1 MVMKYKWI
9 LFGVGSVVAVV
20 LCWVFGVFICYDRI
34 ELTVRVG
41 KVTDIFQPDASSS
54 KVVLLKIKSSG
65 NLRIDWGDGVVDD
78 VVIDSCKHTYE
89 DDGNY
94 NISIRGENISHFTA
108 WKVGMEKLKLTHCP
122 FLEQLFCYDNYLEE
136 LDLSGCH
143 LLKVVNC
150 GKNRLIELDFS
161 FCPALNYLYCPEN
174 HLISLNLSNNE
185 NLSTLVC
192 RFNQLKTLN
201 VDKCRCLT
209 ILDCLYNDLT
219 SLNVKDCPLLQN
231 LTCAENRLKVLE
243 LPAEASLTNLNCNCN
258 ELKELYLKSITLLK
272 L

>member
-108 WKVGMEKLKLTHCP
+108 WKVGME
-122 FLEQLFCYDNYLEE
+122 N
-136 LDLSGCH
+136 
-143 LLKVVNC
+143 
-150 GKNRLIELDFS
+150 
-161 FCPALNYLYCPEN
+161 
-174 HLISLNLSNNE
+174 
-185 NLSTLVC
+185 
-192 RFNQLKTLN
+192 
-201 VDKCRCLT
+201 
-209 ILDCLYNDLT
+209 
-219 SLNVKDCPLLQN
+219 
-231 LTCAENRLKVLE
+231 
-243 LPAEASLTNLNCNCN
+243 
-258 ELKELYLKSITLLK
+258 
-272 L
+272 

>member
-1 MVMKYKWI
+1 MKYKWI

-94 NISIRGENISHFTA
+94 NISIRGENIYERHFFHIQSRL
-108 WKVGMEKLKLTHCP
+108 VDGR
-122 FLEQLFCYDNYLEE
+122 EQQCLAND
-136 LDLSGCH
+136 GR
-143 LLKVVNC
+143 
-150 GKNRLIELDFS
+150 G
-161 FCPALNYLYCPEN
+161 
-174 HLISLNLSNNE
+174 
-185 NLSTLVC
+185 STMAVP
-192 RFNQLKTLN
+192 
-201 VDKCRCLT
+201 V
-209 ILDCLYNDLT
+209 
-219 SLNVKDCPLLQN
+219 
-231 LTCAENRLKVLE
+231 
-243 LPAEASLTNLNCNCN
+243 
-258 ELKELYLKSITLLK
+258 
-272 L
+272 